1 MKEWEQSG
9 GRGRSLKRDLGLGGS
24 ITGLGIK
31 IKVGRTPGL

>member
-24 ITGLGIK
+24 ITGLVVK
-31 IKVGRTPGL
+31 IKVGINLGL

>member
-9 GRGRSLKRDLGLGGS
+9 GRGRSLNRDLGLGGS

-31 IKVGRTPGL
+31 IKVGINPGL